1 MCVDSLHTQLETGGH
16 MNAFLSGLFVAPD
29 TSTRLFETNAGF
41 AYPADS
47 TTVFFRYAML
57 CAFWMGGFQ
66 S

>member
-1 MCVDSLHTQLETGGH
+1 

-57 CAFWMGGFQ
+57 CAFWMGGFE